1 MSEQQRPITVVI
13 IEDHELM
20 RNVLEVSLKSY
31 PQIATVCCGSNYTMG
46 LDALLAHKPDIA
58 LMDIILPDGSGIDII
73 KEFYR
78 IFPRPENKTKI
89 ICLTSLEEQ
98 EDIYAAFH
106 AGAVGY
112 CVKQSAVSGID
123 WLIKAI
129 ERVHEGEIWI
139 DSKIAEAIL
148 SIAIKQSSN
157 NKFVTIE
164 GESEKHYA
172 ECLKENPLTPREFEV
187 LQLLVNGLTNEQ
199 IAERLIVT
207 VGTVKIHIRSILDKL
222 GAENRTQ
229 AAVRALRLEL
239 VS

>member
-31 PQIATVCCGSNYTMG
+31 PQINLVCCSPNYTMG
-46 LDALLAHKPDIA
+46 IDALLAHRPDVV
-58 LMDIILPDGSGIDII
+58 LMDVILPDGSGIDAI

-78 IFPRPENKTKI
+78 LFPRPENQTKI

-98 EDIYAAFH
+98 KDIYAAFH
-106 AGAVGY
+106 AGALGY

-123 WLIKAI
+123 WLVKAI
-129 ERVHEGEIWI
+129 ERVNDGDIWI

-148 SIAIKQSSN
+148 SIAIKQSTN
-157 NKFVTIE
+157 LVTIN
-164 GESEKHYA
+164 GEPEQHYA
-172 ECLKENPLTPREFEV
+172 ECLKENPLTPRELEV
-187 LQLLVNGLTNEQ
+187 LQLLVDGLTNEQ
-199 IAERLIVT
+199 IAEKIIVT
-207 VGTVKIHIRSILDKL
+207 TGTVKTHIKSILDKL

-239 VS
+239 IS